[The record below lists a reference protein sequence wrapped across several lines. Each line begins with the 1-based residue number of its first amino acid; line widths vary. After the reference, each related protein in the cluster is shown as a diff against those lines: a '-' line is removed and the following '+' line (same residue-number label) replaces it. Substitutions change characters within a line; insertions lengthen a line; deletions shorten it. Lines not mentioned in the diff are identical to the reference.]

1 MYKQS
6 KKPASSPG
14 AELHQSHNATRTALN
29 QSHNATRT
37 AHDQGAT
44 PADET
49 ATKTP
54 SWPAFQKPKVV
65 LISSF
70 RCKQLQAPKFVTRR
84 KEFGTLVF
92 PLKFKYLLVCR
103 NEGSRKGTDV
113 AYNVLVVAHVIPIQA
128 QPQQNHAPLA
138 RLTDFSFRPYGYTPL
153 GSLFAG

>member
-37 AHDQGAT
+37 AHD

-70 RCKQLQAPKFVTRR
+70 RCRQAAGAKICHKKKRI
-84 KEFGTLVF
+84 
-92 PLKFKYLLVCR
+92 R
-103 NEGSRKGTDV
+103 NSGVSTK
-113 AYNVLVVAHVIPIQA
+113 I
-128 QPQQNHAPLA
+128 
-138 RLTDFSFRPYGYTPL
+138 
-153 GSLFAG
+153 